1 MPNIKSAKK
10 RMKQDVIRREKN
22 RHVKRSLKTQCRK
35 VREAVAVG
43 DVPTAETQLRQ
54 AAKLLDR
61 AGAHKVIHRNAAGRT
76 KARLSAAIK
85 AIKPPKPVA

>member
-22 RHVKRSLKTQCRK
+22 RHDKRTLRTQCRK
-35 VREAVAVG
+35 VREAVAAG
-43 DVPTAETQLRQ
+43 DVPTAQSELRQ

-61 AGAHKVIHRNAAGRT
+61 AGARKVIHRNAAGRT

-85 AIKPPKPVA
+85 AIKPPKSPV